1 MIRCYTGSEKNWIE
15 IVRRINTI
23 KINLLGWMYVE
34 NLTAIHSLVVGKCHW
49 KSQPHGV
56 TRGSAKP
63 VGFIPCHDIRVRHEC
78 LYTLCWTTQCDIH
91 EAAQLVRFEKIL
103 FFLSHPSVYQWM
115 TWWLILWLSFCS
127 NIKTLNRPI
136 FSKSWCVDKYV
147 AV

>member
-1 MIRCYTGSEKNWIE
+1 MLHWKWKTWIE

-34 NLTAIHSLVVGKCHW
+34 NLTAIHRLVVGKCHW

-63 VGFIPCHDIRVRHEC
+63 VGFIPCHDIKLRHKC
-78 LYTLCWTTQCDIH
+78 LYTLCWTTQCYIH
-91 EAAQLVRFEKIL
+91 EAAQLVRFKKIF

-136 FSKSWCVDKYV
+136 FPKSWCVDKYV